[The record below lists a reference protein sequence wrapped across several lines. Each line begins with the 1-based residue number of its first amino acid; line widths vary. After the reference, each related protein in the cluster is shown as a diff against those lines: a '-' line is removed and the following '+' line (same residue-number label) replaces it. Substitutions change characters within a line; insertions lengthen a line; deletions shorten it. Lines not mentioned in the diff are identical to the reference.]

1 MAGTFL
7 VVMAVVLRVIS
18 NPLANVYQ
26 KQLGSK
32 GNNPLIVNFL
42 TYFLLTIFCVILL
55 IFIKTPN
62 LGRDFW
68 LYSVLGGIA
77 GAVGN
82 GFLVK
87 ALQMGDLSVLGPI
100 NSYKS
105 VIGIIVGIFLLS
117 EIPNVW
123 GVAGIV
129 LIIYGSYY
137 VLDTTDEKF
146 SWKLLKTPPIQYR
159 IWAMALT
166 AIEAVFIKRVILA
179 SSTTLAFV
187 SWCIFGAF
195 FSFIVLFFYK
205 IRLKTE
211 FRRTVK
217 LEYLGKFLLL
227 VTCIGTMQFTTNYV
241 FDHMPVGYAL
251 SLFQLSIIISVIFG
265 YKFFHEKEIGKK
277 IIGSVIMIL
286 GSVLIILLKK

>member
-7 VVMAVVLRVIS
+7 VAMAVVLRVIF

-26 KQLGSK
+26 KQLGLK
-32 GNNPLIVNFL
+32 GNNPLIVNFFS
-42 TYFLLTIFCVILL
+42 YLLLAAFSTILL
-55 IFIKTPN
+55 IFVDTSN
-62 LGRDFW
+62 SGRDFW
-68 LYSVLGGIA
+68 LYSTLGGIA
-77 GAVGN
+77 GAMGN
-82 GFLVK
+82 GFLVR

-123 GVAGIV
+123 GIAGIA

-146 SWKLLKTPPIQYR
+146 SWKLLRTPAIQYR
-159 IWAMALT
+159 IWAMVLT
-166 AIEAVFIKRVILA
+166 AIEAVFIKRVILV

-195 FSFIVLFFYK
+195 FSFIILFFYK

-211 FRRTVK
+211 LRRTVK
-217 LEYLGKFLLL
+217 LEYLSKFLLL
-227 VTCIGTMQFTTNYV
+227 VACIGIMQFTTNYV

-251 SLFQLSIIISVIFG
+251 SLFQLSIIVSVLFG
-265 YKFFHEKEIGKK
+265 YKFFQEKDIGKK
-277 IIGSVIMIL
+277 IIGSVIMIV
-286 GSVLIILLKK
+286 GSVMIILLKN